1 MKRLGVVVAGLA
13 LAWSAC
19 SCEPAPVD
27 CTDTTLTFE
36 SPTPG
41 VAVDAPFEV
50 TIALRDPTGAAFN
63 FETAK
68 LSVAGTDYTGTV
80 SGHRA
85 TFAAVSP
92 PAGEQTLTATITNGS
107 CQKQGTSTVTVR
119 EQCAT
124 PKVTL
129 VSFPQDTGAPLGV
142 LTSAELPQGTN
153 LQVRVAAEC
162 TTGVQVRILRG
173 TTEVAAP
180 VSFSNGVA
188 TLTTT
193 LPDATSA
200 SYELFAE
207 LVKNGAAANTR
218 TGNPE
223 ALGTAVVD
231 RTPPACAITTSGRFG
246 PSGDQDPNTTGYQM
260 RVTGTMDQGASG
272 ELAVTGQGSP
282 VMVSP
287 AMGMVSA
294 DITLPATGTATYTAT
309 LTCRSASGNTA
320 TATGTFTVDLEAP
333 VVSITS
339 PVSADGGNPLVTNS
353 PLSLVIAATG
363 AEDGSTVI
371 VRRNGMQ
378 AASGTVTNGAARV
391 EVPFGAEG
399 TFTLEVRVT
408 DAAGNTGTATT
419 TVDVTLAGCGAAFS
433 RPMQCP
439 ALLTPAQLSNGTY
452 SFQTTSKAACAT
464 TSARLFKADVLA
476 DGGVGTEAAAG
487 TATLTAAG
495 VANFAPLTMASGDF
509 AFRAEVDNVG
519 VDAGISHADCRVTVD
534 LDGPAITNPVVPSN
548 ATFAT
553 INAAQDTQ
561 PAVAGVQR
569 TLQFSARVP
578 MGGRVDVC
586 TTQGTDPV
594 SGQARQTSAEC
605 GAGYFVLATGVTS
618 PANGFTFPEGTYS
631 IKIVVVG
638 GGLATAPASAP
649 VPVFVDGTRPCVN
662 ALTRALPQ
670 DANADGRLNIA
681 ELNGQAPRLEFE
693 LNGACG
699 DSSPAT
705 LSTTTPVVVR
715 DLVNGAVDGV
725 RASSATFGNGK
736 YTVTLTGTYTAEVN
750 LDLFIE
756 LTDLAG
762 NRNLYSGTNDGARMT
777 FRVDPVAPSCDLQS
791 PSASQTLLGLSEV
804 TGGMFPVR
812 VGTALDVGTNGVRV
826 TFGSAAARDVT
837 PANGLAE
844 TTYSVTGTAT
854 YAVAATCTDESG
866 NATPSANR
874 NVTIDLDPPT
884 CTINAPTAMT
894 YSINSIPTSVTV
906 TGAEGR
912 SVAIRSSAANGTPLA
927 TLTVNSGSAS
937 GTVAYPNGT
946 QTVSAEVS
954 DAAGN
959 VCTATVANVVVNST
973 ACGLT
978 FTSGE
983 ARSSGTWFNR
993 SNTGSLTATTGVI
1006 SVVTANSADCRSG
1019 QTVTLVRTA
1028 PTAGTPQTT
1037 TTPANGNVSFANVAV
1052 ADGEIWSLSID
1063 NGAGIVTTRIFRV
1076 GLRVP
1081 TAGAVTLN
1089 SFPVTSGQPLFF
1101 VAPTGNINL
1110 EPAAGTPKST
1120 TYFADQSAGT
1130 AGAQATI
1137 TVADVNG
1144 TTYAT
1149 DTGTLQVLY
1158 GASVVETH
1166 TINAQPFSLGATQ
1179 LTLPHNTT
1187 GQFVVRVT
1195 SAAGNS
1201 VDVVSNAG
1209 TVDVIAP
1216 AVPSVGQTLTSAR
1229 AATVTLTWSPVY
1241 DDGSDSASGGL
1252 TGGPSTQLAGYDVRW
1267 TTSSVP
1273 ANNAMAT
1280 VADYFGASSKQDGI
1294 TSWVATGITKP
1305 LTVPPLNTYYIGVRA
1320 RDEVGNYS
1328 TFTAPTGL
1336 SNMWTLLTISNP
1348 STDTTASAHLFGQH
1362 VIGGGSLNSDTVA
1375 DLVVAAP
1382 NRGPTGNTNRGSVFI
1397 YYGGVSANTST
1408 CVAPACQEL
1417 QPYDDAAGLFGTDL
1431 SMSGNVGDLAAEA
1444 KPDLVVAQPTFQST
1458 VGRAFLYFG
1467 TSTATISATNYIEFR
1482 GATGSNFASAARII
1496 KDIDGDG
1503 LDELAV
1509 SAHGE
1514 NAGQGRLYIFKGRSA
1529 DPAFNPGMA
1538 GANWF
1543 NSRTAMDGSGNLYVP
1558 SSAATWVLEGPT
1570 PVDTGG
1576 NQFARLRWG
1585 LVTLGDITGDGR
1597 PDFVVPLSKDN
1608 ANGNKVALYSG
1619 SLVAGSTVAVPFSSA
1634 LQVLQAP
1641 GPYANT
1647 NTTDGFGRTVAG
1659 GAFVDSSLLDLVVG
1673 SPRQNRVYGYAD
1685 LTSTGFSGAS
1695 PTFTISGPAGV
1706 FFGLHL
1712 SNCDLNGDGRQDLV
1726 IAEIPFSGANGIVA
1740 WQRQSG
1746 GFESTIDGV
1755 NPSFDV
1761 SRVASSVSGTRLG
1774 RISACVDGS
1783 GDATMDL
1790 VLGDE
1795 GTGRVLVYR

>member
-1 MKRLGVVVAGLA
+1 MGTSSMKRFGAVVVGVA
-13 LAWSAC
+13 LAVSGC
-19 SCEPAPVD
+19 SCEPAPID
-27 CTDTTLTFE
+27 CRDTTLTFE
-36 SPTPG
+36 TPTPG
-41 VAVDAPFEV
+41 VTVDAPFDV
-50 TIALRDPTGAAFN
+50 AVSLRDPTGAAFN
-63 FETAK
+63 FETAT
-68 LSVAGTDYTGTV
+68 LEVAGASFVGTV
-80 SGHRA
+80 SGNRA
-85 TFAAVSP
+85 TFAGVTAA
-92 PAGEQTLTATITNGS
+92 AGPQTLTATITNGS

-124 PKVTL
+124 PQVTL
-129 VSFPQDTGAPLGV
+129 LQFPQDTAAPLGV
-142 LTSAELPQGTN
+142 LTTAELPQGTS

-173 TTEVAAP
+173 TTEVGALT
-180 VSFSNGVA
+180 SFSNGVA
-188 TLTTT
+188 TVTTT

-207 LVKNGAAANTR
+207 LVKDGNVVNTR
-218 TGNPE
+218 AGNPA
-223 ALGTAVVD
+223 ALGAIVVD

-260 RVTGTMDQGASG
+260 RVTGTMDQSATG

-287 AMGMVSA
+287 SMGAVSA
-294 DITLPATGTATYTAT
+294 DLTLPATGTTTYTAT

-320 TATGTFTVDLEAP
+320 SATGTFTVDLEAP

-339 PVSADGGNPLVTNS
+339 PVSADGGTPLVTAS
-353 PLSLVIAATG
+353 PLPLVISAAG
-363 AEDGSTVI
+363 AEDGSVVI

-378 AASGTVTNGAARV
+378 AASGTVTNGTATV

-419 TVDVTLAGCGAAFS
+419 TVEVTLAGCGAAFS

-452 SFQTTSKAACAT
+452 SFQTTSKAVCAT
-464 TSARLFKADVLA
+464 MPARLFRADILA

-495 VANFAPLTMASGDF
+495 VANFAPLTMASGDY

-553 INAAQDTQ
+553 ISAAQDTQ
-561 PAVAGVQR
+561 PTAAGVQR
-569 TLQFSARVP
+569 VLSFSARVP

-586 TTQGTDPV
+586 TTQGTNPEN
-594 SGQARQTSAEC
+594 GQARQTSAEC
-605 GAGYFVLATGVTS
+605 GSGYFVLATGVTS

-662 ALTRALPQ
+662 GLTRSLPQ

-699 DSSPAT
+699 DTTPAT
-705 LSTTTPVVVR
+705 LSATTPVVIR

-725 RASSATFGNGK
+725 RASSATFANGK

-762 NRNLYSGTNDGARMT
+762 NKNLYTGTNDGARMA

-791 PSASQTLLGLSEV
+791 PSASQTLIGLSEV
-804 TGGMFPVR
+804 TGGVFSVR
-812 VGTALDVGTNGVRV
+812 VGTATDVGTNGVRV
-826 TFGSAAARDVT
+826 TFGTTAARDVT

-844 TTYSVTGTAT
+844 TSYTVTGTNT

-866 NATPSANR
+866 NATAATGRSI
-874 NVTIDLDPPT
+874 TIDLDPPT

-894 YSINSIPTSVTV
+894 YSINSIPTSVSV

-912 SVAIRSSAANGTPLA
+912 TVTMRSSIQNGTPLA
-927 TLTVNSGSAS
+927 TLTVTSGTAS

-959 VCTATVANVVVNST
+959 LCTATVANVVVNST
-973 ACGLT
+973 ACALT
-978 FTSGE
+978 MTSGE
-983 ARSSGTWFNR
+983 ARPNGTWFNR

-1006 SVVTANSADCRSG
+1006 AAVTANSADCRSG
-1019 QTVTLVRTA
+1019 QTVTLVRTL
-1028 PTAGTPQTT
+1028 PTAGTPVTA
-1037 TTPANGNVSFANVAV
+1037 TTPASGTVSFANVAV
-1052 ADGEIWSLSID
+1052 ADGETWTVTID
-1063 NGAGIVTTRIFRV
+1063 NGTGVLTTRTFRV

-1089 SFPVTSGQPLFF
+1089 TFTVTSGQPLFF
-1101 VAPTGNINL
+1101 VAPTGNLNL

-1130 AGAQATI
+1130 AGAQASI

-1144 TTYAT
+1144 TTYGT
-1149 DTGTLQVLY
+1149 DLGTLQVLY
-1158 GASVVETH
+1158 GATALETH
-1166 TINAQPFSLGATQ
+1166 TINAQPFALGATQ

-1201 VDVVSNAG
+1201 LDVVSSAG

-1216 AVPSVGQTLTSAR
+1216 AAPSVTQTLTSAR
-1229 AATVTLTWSPVY
+1229 AATVTLQWSPVY

-1252 TGGPSTQLAGYDVRW
+1252 LGGPSTQLAGYDVRW

-1273 ANNAMAT
+1273 ANNAMAA
-1280 VADYFGASSKQDGI
+1280 VSDYFGSSSKADGI
-1294 TSWVATGITKP
+1294 TGWSPTAISKA
-1305 LTVPPLNTYYIGVRA
+1305 LTLPPLNTYYIGVRA
-1320 RDEVGNYS
+1320 RDDVGNYS
-1328 TFTAPTGL
+1328 AFAAPAGL
-1336 SNMWTLLTISNP
+1336 PNRWTESVLSGPAN
-1348 STDTTASAHLFGQH
+1348 SSFGAA
-1362 VIGGGSLNSDTVA
+1362 LTVA
-1375 DLVVAAP
+1375 ASVVGDGAPELVVGAP
-1382 NRGPTGNTNRGSVFI
+1382 ARGGNVGSVFV
-1397 YYGGVSANTST
+1397 YTGQVSLPAST
-1408 CVAPACQEL
+1408 PQEIAPT
-1417 QPYDDAAGLFGTDL
+1417 DGRTGRFGTDV
-1431 SMSGNVGDLAAEA
+1431 STAGDAIQVGAETSKDLLVSA
-1444 KPDLVVAQPTFQST
+1444 PDWFPVGTTTGFPW
-1458 VGRAFLYFG
+1458 GRAFLFAG
-1467 TSTATISATNYIEFR
+1467 GATSVNTTEFVEFR
-1482 GATGSNFASAARII
+1482 ADAAIAFAVATRLIR
-1496 KDIDGDG
+1496 DIDGDG
-1503 LDELAV
+1503 FDEVAIASQRV
-1509 SAHGE
+1509 NS
-1514 NAGQGRLYIFKGRSA
+1514 NQGRVYIFRGRTWTNWMAARSA
-1529 DPAFNPGMA
+1529 
-1538 GANWF
+1538 
-1543 NSRTAMDGSGNLYVP
+1543 MDASGNRYVP
-1558 SSAATWVLEGPT
+1558 VTQANWVLEGPT
-1570 PVDTGG
+1570 PVTNSFGQYRD
-1576 NQFARLRWG
+1576 G
-1585 LVTLGDITGDGR
+1585 LVELDLDGNGTLDG
-1597 PDFVVPLSKDN
+1597 FTVPVSRDTTNRVL
-1608 ANGNKVALYSG
+1608 LYSSPTVNSSNPQTSG
-1619 SLVAGSTVAVPFSSA
+1619 FVTQAVGTSLPLQTLARPAGTNA
-1634 LQVLQAP
+1634 LFV
-1641 GPYANT
+1641 
-1647 NTTDGFGRTVAG
+1647 GFGRAIAG
-1659 GAFVDSSLLDLVVG
+1659 GELFAGAGWDLMVTHSQLSTVFLYM
-1673 SPRQNRVYGYAD
+1673 N
-1685 LTSTGFSGAS
+1685 LTAAGFSAGAL
-1695 PTFTISGPAGV
+1695 PPQTATAQILGANGFGRAAGAGP
-1706 FFGLHL
+1706 
-1712 SNCDLNGDGRQDLV
+1712 LNSDADVDLV
-1726 IAEIPFSGANGIVA
+1726 IGEGTTTDPSSWVLFQYPGTHTQPSQAFDTSVTGLPFNSA
-1740 WQRQSG
+1740 RL
-1746 GFESTIDGV
+1746 T
-1755 NPSFDV
+1755 
-1761 SRVASSVSGTRLG
+1761 VSGTSG
-1774 RISACVDGS
+1774 FGTAIGIGDVVS
-1783 GDATMDL
+1783 GDSLADL
-1790 VLGDE
+1790 VIGDDLNSQV
-1795 GTGRVLVYR
+1795 RIWR

>member
-1 MKRLGVVVAGLA
+1 MGTSSMKRLGVVVAGLA
-13 LAWSAC
+13 LAWSGC

-41 VAVDAPFEV
+41 VAVDAPFDV
-50 TIALRDPTGAAFN
+50 TIAVRDPTGAAFN

-85 TFAAVSP
+85 TFAGVTP

-193 LPDATSA
+193 LPDATSG

-207 LVKNGAAANTR
+207 LVKNGAPANTR

-223 ALGTAVVD
+223 ALATAVIE

-246 PSGDQDPNTTGYQM
+246 PSGDQNPNTAGYQM
-260 RVTGTMDQGASG
+260 RVTGTMDQGATG
-272 ELAVTGQGSP
+272 ELSVMGQGSP
-282 VMVSP
+282 VMVTP
-287 AMGMVSA
+287 TMGMFSSDV
-294 DITLPATGTATYTAT
+294 TLPATGTATYTAT
-309 LTCRSASGNTA
+309 LTCRSAFGNTA

-353 PLSLVIAATG
+353 PLALVLAVTG

-378 AASGTVTNGAARV
+378 AASGTVTNGAARI

-439 ALLTPAQLSNGTY
+439 ALLTPAQLANGTY

-464 TSARLFKADVLA
+464 TTARLFKADVLA
-476 DGGVGTEAAAG
+476 DGGMGTESAAG

-509 AFRAEVDNVG
+509 TFRAEVDNVG

-534 LDGPAITNPVVPSN
+534 LDGPAITNPIVPSN

-553 INAAQDTQ
+553 INAAQDTD
-561 PAVAGVQR
+561 PNLAGVQR
-569 TLQFSARVP
+569 VLSFSARVP
-578 MGGRVDVC
+578 MGGRVDAC
-586 TTQGTDPV
+586 ITQAIGADGGTLSP
-594 SGQARQTSAEC
+594 TPEC
-605 GAGYFVLATGVTS
+605 GAGYFRLKDDISS

-649 VPVFVDGTRPCVN
+649 VPVFVDGQRPCVN
-662 ALTRALPQ
+662 GITRTLPQ
-670 DANADGRLNIA
+670 DTNNDNKLSIA

-699 DSSPAT
+699 DTTPAT

-715 DLVNGAVDGV
+715 DIVNGAVAGV
-725 RASSATFGNGK
+725 RASTATFASGK
-736 YTVTLTGTYTAEVN
+736 YTVTLTGAYTSEVN
-750 LDLFIE
+750 LDVFIE

-762 NRNLYSGTNDGARMT
+762 NRNPYSGPTDGARMA

-826 TFGSAAARDVT
+826 TFGSTAARNVT

-866 NATPSANR
+866 NATASATR

-912 SVAIRSSAANGTPLA
+912 PVAIRSSAANGTPLA

-978 FTSGE
+978 MTSGE
-983 ARSSGTWFNR
+983 ARANGRWFNR

-1006 SVVTANSADCRSG
+1006 AAVTANSADCRTG
-1019 QTVTLVRTA
+1019 QTVTLVRTL
-1028 PTAGTPQTT
+1028 PTAGTPVTA
-1037 TTPANGNVSFANVAV
+1037 TTPANGAVSFANVAV
-1052 ADGEIWSLSID
+1052 ADGETWTVTID
-1063 NGAGIVTTRIFRV
+1063 NGTGILTTQTFRV
-1076 GLRVP
+1076 GLRIP

-1089 SFPVTSGQPLFF
+1089 SFLVTSGQPLFF

-1130 AGAQATI
+1130 SGAQTTI

-1144 TTYAT
+1144 TTYGT
-1149 DTGTLQVLY
+1149 DLGTLQVLY
-1158 GASVVETH
+1158 GASAVETH
-1166 TINAQPFSLGATQ
+1166 IINAQPFALGATQ

-1201 VDVVSNAG
+1201 IDVVSNAG

-1216 AVPSVGQTLTSAR
+1216 AVPAVNQTLTSAR
-1229 AATVTLTWSPVY
+1229 AATVTLTWNPVY

-1267 TTSSVP
+1267 TTNSVP
-1273 ANNAMAT
+1273 ANNAMAS
-1280 VADYFGASSKQDGI
+1280 VADYFGASSKQDGV
-1294 TSWVATGITKP
+1294 TNWVSTGITKP
-1305 LTVPPLNTYYIGVRA
+1305 LTLPPLNTYFIGVRA

-1328 TFTAPTGL
+1328 TFAAPTGL
-1336 SNMWTLLTISNP
+1336 ANGWTTIKLSP
-1348 STDTTASAHLFGQH
+1348 GVASVNFAQ
-1362 VIGGGSLNSDTVA
+1362 A
-1375 DLVVAAP
+1375 VVAAP
-1382 NRGPTGNTNRGSVFI
+1382 LTGADASPELV
-1397 YYGGVSANTST
+1397 VSATGQSGGGAVYVYSST
-1408 CVAPACQEL
+1408 ALSSAQTGCGAGCQLLAPS
-1417 QPYDDAAGLFGTDL
+1417 DTTAGLFGSDL
-1431 SMSGNVGDLAAEA
+1431 SANGNLGDIAAEGRS
-1444 KPDLVVAQPTFQST
+1444 DLVVAQTWSANGNG
-1458 VGRAFLYFG
+1458 GRVVIYFG
-1467 TSTATISATNYIEFR
+1467 TTSATISTTDAVELRGDTN
-1482 GATGSNFASAARII
+1482 NRIGQTAQI
-1496 KDIDGDG
+1496 VKDFTGDG
-1503 LDELAV
+1503 LDELAIAAPLFSSNRGRVFIYRGRTQSAWAALRTSTDATTMVSYVPV
-1509 SAHGE
+1509 SAATADFVVDGPSPILVSPAG
-1514 NAGQGRLYIFKGRSA
+1514 NAFGQNRRGLVSTNDLDGDSLPDVAIPMSRGTINRYRVFGSAAIAASSGTMPLDSTGGFRLEISEPPITDNANTAGVGAAAIAGQDFIGSAAADLLVSYPGVGGGGRLLVYSALLAPTNPTINPTMALQITGPLTFGVAVGQGRLNGDGLSDIVASTELTSA
-1529 DPAFNPGMA
+1529 N
-1538 GANWF
+1538 
-1543 NSRTAMDGSGNLYVP
+1543 
-1558 SSAATWVLEGPT
+1558 ATWVLYPNLGAFE
-1570 PVDTGG
+1570 TGVVGTAPWFFASKLDGQAITG
-1576 NQFARLRWG
+1576 NANSRLG
-1585 LVTLGDITGDGR
+1585 SAILVTDVSGDG
-1597 PDFVVPLSKDN
+1597 
-1608 ANGNKVALYSG
+1608 
-1619 SLVAGSTVAVPFSSA
+1619 
-1634 LQVLQAP
+1634 LQ
-1641 GPYANT
+1641 
-1647 NTTDGFGRTVAG
+1647 
-1659 GAFVDSSLLDLVVG
+1659 
-1673 SPRQNRVYGYAD
+1673 
-1685 LTSTGFSGAS
+1685 
-1695 PTFTISGPAGV
+1695 
-1706 FFGLHL
+1706 
-1712 SNCDLNGDGRQDLV
+1712 
-1726 IAEIPFSGANGIVA
+1726 
-1740 WQRQSG
+1740 
-1746 GFESTIDGV
+1746 
-1755 NPSFDV
+1755 
-1761 SRVASSVSGTRLG
+1761 
-1774 RISACVDGS
+1774 
-1783 GDATMDL
+1783 DL
-1790 VLGDE
+1790 VLGDSI
-1795 GTGRVLVYR
+1795 TGEVWIWR